1 MKSLTF
7 SERKENTA
15 LGRTFKTRAKTMSVD
30 TFRIVWCIS
39 ILLIAVAITSSGK
52 NILIM
57 LILSPKFFDFELAFV

>member
-1 MKSLTF
+1 MIGVKSLTF

-15 LGRTFKTRAKTMSVD
+15 LGRTFKTKAKTMSVD
-30 TFRIVWCIS
+30 TFRTAWCIS

-57 LILSPKFFDFELAFV
+57 LIISLKYL